1 VRLVKRL
8 SREDW
13 ERAALEAMADAGV
26 AAVAVEPLARRL
38 GVTKGS
44 FYGFFANRDE
54 LIEAALSR
62 WEQAHVDA
70 FVTSLNDDADPAER
84 LRALVALATSAA
96 RTRTIQGRLLLE
108 SSDPRVREAL
118 QRVSHIRLM
127 RLEGIFSELGYSRAT
142 AARRSTLSYALYIGL
157 LQLAREIPER
167 LEDEAAL
174 VEELLEI
181 LATPRRTGPHR
192 DERGRGSPDPNGSR

>member
-1 VRLVKRL
+1 
-8 SREDW
+8 
-13 ERAALEAMADAGV
+13 MADGGV

-70 FVTSLNDDADPAER
+70 FVASLNDDADPAER
-84 LRALVALATSAA
+84 LRALVTLATSAA

-108 SSDPRVREAL
+108 SSDRRVQAAL
-118 QRVSHIRLM
+118 RRVSHIRLM
-127 RLEGIFSELGYSRAT
+127 RLEGIFSELGYSDAA

-167 LEDEAAL
+167 LADEAQL
-174 VEELLEI
+174 VEELLET

-192 DERGRGSPDPNGSR
+192 DEGGRGSPDPDGSG